1 MNLGNAMAGLNW
13 LAVIAAA
20 VSAFVIGALWYSKSV
35 FGNPWMLEIGL
46 TDKAFGK
53 ANLAMIFPAT
63 FVLQFVA
70 ATALA
75 LFLGSGNDWLA
86 GLEVG
91 LLVGL
96 CWIATAYGVT
106 YFYEQRSLRLY
117 LINAGY
123 CVVFFATMGTII
135 GAFN

>member
-1 MNLGNAMAGLNW
+1 MDLGNAVAGLNW

-20 VSAFVIGALWYSKSV
+20 VSAFAIGALWYSKNV
-35 FGNPWMLEIGL
+35 FGNAWMLEIGL
-46 TDKAFGK
+46 TEEAFGK
-53 ANLAMIFPAT
+53 ANMRVIFAAT
-63 FVLQFVA
+63 FVLQLVA

-75 LFLGSGNDWLA
+75 LFLGSGNDWLV
-86 GLEVG
+86 GLQAG

-96 CWIATAYGVT
+96 CWIATAYGIT

-123 CVVFFATMGTII
+123 YVVLFATMGAII

>member
-1 MNLGNAMAGLNW
+1 MDLGNAVVGLNW
-13 LAVIAAA
+13 LAVVAAA
-20 VSAFVIGALWYSKSV
+20 VSAFLIGALWYSKKA
-35 FGNPWMLEIGL
+35 FGDAWMLEIGL
-46 TDKAFGK
+46 TQDAFGK
-53 ANLAMIFPAT
+53 ANMAVTFGAT
-63 FVLQFVA
+63 FLLQLIA

-75 LFLGSGNDWLA
+75 LYLGSGNDWLV
-86 GLEVG
+86 GLQAG

-96 CWIATAYGVT
+96 CWIATAYGIT

-123 CVVFFATMGTII
+123 YVVLFATMGTII